1 MSRDRLVAV
10 TGANGY
16 IGSHVV
22 RVLLE
27 RGFRV
32 RAGVRLPHTEKRVQ
46 HLQEMPIA
54 KGGSLEVLAT
64 DVLDSS
70 DVNALLDG
78 CTDLIHTAATVM
90 IRSSNPKEKILS
102 PSVDGTMNVVSALE
116 LHPSVRNI
124 IHTSSTAAIRPMKWE
139 SGATLSSEVWA
150 EDATIENNPY
160 GLAKV
165 LAEREIRK
173 WHTDLGTK
181 QGRTLKTIH
190 PCMVF
195 GPPLSSYHLR
205 GSLTILMMLARRS
218 IPAIIPMN
226 INIVDVR
233 DVAESHV
240 RALDMGEDGGRYLVT
255 SGSMWMKEVVA
266 LLRKA
271 YPKHRWPK
279 IPIPYP
285 LAVLAA
291 GVHPAASISWARTHL
306 GTVLNWDSR
315 PAQNDLGMSWMQPS
329 SSVIDTFKPIFDS
342 KWL

>member
-1 MSRDRLVAV
+1 MGRDRVIAV

-22 RVLLE
+22 KVLLA
-27 RGFRV
+27 RGYRV
-32 RAGVRLPHTEKRVQ
+32 RAGVRLPHSEERVS
-46 HLQEMPIA
+46 HLRKLPLQA
-54 KGGSLEVLAT
+54 GGSLEVVAT
-64 DVLDSS
+64 DVLDL
-70 DVNALLDG
+70 DAVNALLDG

-90 IRSSNPKEKILS
+90 IRSSDPQKKILS
-102 PSVDGTMNVVSALE
+102 PSLDGTKNVISALNKHQSIE
-116 LHPSVRNI
+116 RVV
-124 IHTSSTAAIRPMKWE
+124 HTSSTAAIRPMKWE

-150 EDATIENNPY
+150 DDATLEKNPY

-173 WHTDLGTK
+173 WHNDIGSK
-181 QGRTLKTIH
+181 QGRMLKTIH

-195 GPPLSSYHLR
+195 GPPLSRVHLR
-205 GSLTILMMLARRS
+205 GSLTIMMMLARRS

-266 LLRKA
+266 VLRKS
-271 YPKHRWPK
+271 YPEHRWPR

-285 LAVLAA
+285 LALLAA
-291 GVHPAASISWARTHL
+291 GIHPAASISWARTHL
-306 GTVLNWDSR
+306 GTVLNWDSN
-315 PAQNDLGMSWMQPS
+315 PAKRDLGMSWMEPS
-329 SSVIDTFKPIFDS
+329 TSVVDTFEPIFES